1 MKRFYSIVLISV
13 FLTYLLSQNMII
25 IVYLIDVQTYTELY
39 CENTDKP
46 EMECNGKCHLSKE
59 LAKGQQEKQ
68 DSERTQILSGV
79 SLYYVEALSG
89 IKKPVQPISKKEN
102 NFHYDFPQIT
112 WVTEPPSR
120 PPISDFI

>member
-1 MKRFYSIVLISV
+1 MKRFYSIALISV

-89 IKKPVQPISKKEN
+89 IKKPV
-102 NFHYDFPQIT
+102 
-112 WVTEPPSR
+112 
-120 PPISDFI
+120 